1 MNIKKGE
8 KSTAKRQ
15 QILDSAVAVFA
26 EKGFYNAKVT
36 DIAHKAG
43 VAHGT
48 VYLYFQTKEDILIQ
62 IFEEKFEELVNY
74 IFMEVGTEQNAL
86 AKLRRLILIQLQM
99 VETNPELT
107 ELMLLEARQSSK
119 FILSSAIS
127 KIGDYCDKIEGILK
141 EGIEEGL
148 VRPDLDLTVAST
160 MLYSGIEGIATR
172 WMLENKHY
180 NLNSYAEQLIQLFI
194 GGIRKLP

>member
-43 VAHGT
+43 IAHGT

-62 IFEEKFEELVNY
+62 IFEEKFEELVSY
-74 IFMEVGTEQNAL
+74 IFTEVGTEQNAL

-127 KIGDYCDKIEGILK
+127 KIGDYCD
-141 EGIEEGL
+141 
-148 VRPDLDLTVAST
+148 
-160 MLYSGIEGIATR
+160 
-172 WMLENKHY
+172 H
-180 NLNSYAEQLIQLFI
+180 
-194 GGIRKLP
+194 

>member
-1 MNIKKGE
+1 MKKGE
-8 KSTAKRQ
+8 KRQ

-26 EKGFYNAKVT
+26 AKGFYNAKVT

-62 IFEEKFEELVNY
+62 IFEELVNY
-74 IFMEVGTEQNAL
+74 IFTEVGTEHNAV
-86 AKLRRLILIQLQM
+86 AKLRRLISIQMQM

-160 MLYSGIEGIATR
+160 MLYSGIEGIVTR

-180 NLNSYAEQLIQLFI
+180 NLNSCAEQLTQLFI

>member
-1 MNIKKGE
+1 MKKGE
-8 KSTAKRQ
+8 KRQ

-62 IFEEKFEELVNY
+62 IFEELVNY
-74 IFMEVGTEQNAL
+74 IFTEVGTEHNAV
-86 AKLRRLILIQLQM
+86 AKLRRLISIQMQM

-180 NLNSYAEQLIQLFI
+180 NLNSCAEQLTQLFI

>member
-1 MNIKKGE
+1 MNIKKVE

-43 VAHGT
+43 IAHGT

-62 IFEEKFEELVNY
+62 IFEEKFEELVSY

-180 NLNSYAEQLIQLFI
+180 NLNSCAEQLTQLFI
-194 GGIRKLP
+194 DGIRKLP

>member
-1 MNIKKGE
+1 MNIKKVE

-43 VAHGT
+43 IAHGT

-62 IFEEKFEELVNY
+62 IFEEKFEELVSY

-86 AKLRRLILIQLQM
+86 AKLRRLILVQLQM
-99 VETNPELT
+99 IETNPELT

-172 WMLENKHY
+172 WML
-180 NLNSYAEQLIQLFI
+180 
-194 GGIRKLP
+194 

>member
-1 MNIKKGE
+1 MNIKKVE

-43 VAHGT
+43 IAHGT

-62 IFEEKFEELVNY
+62 IF
-74 IFMEVGTEQNAL
+74 MEVGVEHNAL

-180 NLNSYAEQLIQLFI
+180 NLNLCAEQLIQLFI
-194 GGIRKLP
+194 GGIRNLP

>member
-74 IFMEVGTEQNAL
+74 IFTEVGTEHNAV
-86 AKLRRLILIQLQM
+86 AKLRRLISIQMQM

>member
-62 IFEEKFEELVNY
+62 IFEEKFEELVSY
-74 IFMEVGTEQNAL
+74 IFMEVRTEQNAL

>member
-1 MNIKKGE
+1 MNIKKVE

-62 IFEEKFEELVNY
+62 IFEEKFEELVSY

-172 WMLENKHY
+172 WMLEDKHY
-180 NLNSYAEQLIQLFI
+180 NLNLCAEQLIQLFI
-194 GGIRKLP
+194 GGIRNLP

>member
-1 MNIKKGE
+1 MKKGE
-8 KSTAKRQ
+8 KRQ

-62 IFEEKFEELVNY
+62 IFEELVNY
-74 IFMEVGTEQNAL
+74 IFTEVGTEHNAV
-86 AKLRRLILIQLQM
+86 AKLRRLISIQMQM

-180 NLNSYAEQLIQLFI
+180 NLNSCAEQLIQLFI